1 MQLKLFAIY
10 LPVGVMIVSLILF
23 SQVSTAAASAELM
36 DKEDDEDKAIKQE
49 LGTSE
54 TNPNDDNRGKQEEEE
69 AAEEQESNDD
79 TSESED
85 NVMIDD
91 DGDGDD
97 NINPSEMMMTMMYL
111 SNYPLIIQYHFLKRP
126 ALV

>member
-54 TNPNDDNRGKQEEEE
+54 TKPNDDNRGKQEEET
-69 AAEEQESNDD
+69 AEEQESNDD

-91 DGDGDD
+91 DGDGGD
-97 NINPSEMMMTMMYL
+97 NINPSEDDDDDDDDDDVPFKLPFDNTI
-111 SNYPLIIQYHFLKRP
+111 PFP
-126 ALV
+126 

>member
-10 LPVGVMIVSLILF
+10 LPVGVVIVSLILF

-97 NINPSEMMMTMMYL
+97 NINPSEDDDDDDVPFKLPFDNTI
-111 SNYPLIIQYHFLKRP
+111 PFP
-126 ALV
+126 

>member
-69 AAEEQESNDD
+69 EAEEQESNDD

-97 NINPSEMMMTMMYL
+97 NINPSEDNDDDDDDDDVPFKLPFDNTI
-111 SNYPLIIQYHFLKRP
+111 PFP
-126 ALV
+126 

>member
-69 AAEEQESNDD
+69 EAEEQESNDD

-97 NINPSEMMMTMMYL
+97 NINPSEDDDDDDDDDDVPFKLPFDNTI
-111 SNYPLIIQYHFLKRP
+111 PFP
-126 ALV
+126 

>member
-69 AAEEQESNDD
+69 EAAEEQESNDD

-91 DGDGDD
+91 DGDGGD
-97 NINPSEMMMTMMYL
+97 NINPSEDDDDDDDDDDVPFKLPFDNTI
-111 SNYPLIIQYHFLKRP
+111 PFP
-126 ALV
+126 

>member
-54 TNPNDDNRGKQEEEE
+54 TKPNDDNRGKQEEEE

-91 DGDGDD
+91 DGDGGD
-97 NINPSEMMMTMMYL
+97 NINPSEDDDDDDDDDDVPFKLPFDNTI
-111 SNYPLIIQYHFLKRP
+111 PFP
-126 ALV
+126 

>member
-54 TNPNDDNRGKQEEEE
+54 TNPNDDNRGKQEEE

-91 DGDGDD
+91 DGDGGD
-97 NINPSEMMMTMMYL
+97 NINPSEDDDDDDDDDDVPFKLPFDNTI
-111 SNYPLIIQYHFLKRP
+111 PFP
-126 ALV
+126 

>member
-69 AAEEQESNDD
+69 AAAEEQESNDD

-91 DGDGDD
+91 DGDGGD
-97 NINPSEMMMTMMYL
+97 NINPSEDDDDDDVPFKLPFDNTI
-111 SNYPLIIQYHFLKRP
+111 PFP
-126 ALV
+126 

>member
-69 AAEEQESNDD
+69 EAAEEQESNDD

-91 DGDGDD
+91 DGDGGD
-97 NINPSEMMMTMMYL
+97 NINPSEDDDDDDVPFKLPFDNT
-111 SNYPLIIQYHFLKRP
+111 IQFP
-126 ALV
+126 

>member
-36 DKEDDEDKAIKQE
+36 DKEDDEVKAIKQE

-69 AAEEQESNDD
+69 AEEQESNDD

-91 DGDGDD
+91 DGDGGD
-97 NINPSEMMMTMMYL
+97 NINPSEDDDDDDDDDDVPFKLPFDNTI
-111 SNYPLIIQYHFLKRP
+111 PFP
-126 ALV
+126 

>member
-69 AAEEQESNDD
+69 DEEAEEQESNDD

-91 DGDGDD
+91 DGDGGD
-97 NINPSEMMMTMMYL
+97 NINPSEDDDDDDVPFKLPFDNTI
-111 SNYPLIIQYHFLKRP
+111 PFP
-126 ALV
+126 

>member
-91 DGDGDD
+91 DGDGGD
-97 NINPSEMMMTMMYL
+97 NINPSEDDDDDDDDDVPFKLPFDNTI
-111 SNYPLIIQYHFLKRP
+111 PFP
-126 ALV
+126 

>member
-10 LPVGVMIVSLILF
+10 LPVGVMIVSLILY

-97 NINPSEMMMTMMYL
+97 NINPSEDDDDDDVPFKLPFDNTI
-111 SNYPLIIQYHFLKRP
+111 PFP
-126 ALV
+126 

>member
-36 DKEDDEDKAIKQE
+36 DKEDDEYKAIKQE

-54 TNPNDDNRGKQEEEE
+54 TNPNDDNRGKQEEE

-91 DGDGDD
+91 DGDGGD
-97 NINPSEMMMTMMYL
+97 NINPSEDDDDDDVPFKLPFDNTI
-111 SNYPLIIQYHFLKRP
+111 PFP
-126 ALV
+126 